1 MTFRDRILYMPSGP
15 DTHMAGGG
23 AGGNEL
29 PPSTMTRDAAIRG
42 FISDAELPAYRGM
55 PHADPTNAF
64 FISKEGQHM
73 INSLLSKSTG
83 GNADIGVINN
93 IKDNPIG
100 GGPQSTVGGGAG
112 GNNIGI
118 DQLNYFQNKPLAP
131 RSTFMTALENWSFN
145 VPMQNL
151 WAVVFDLPPILRPTG
166 EAGKQAGVGE
176 SRVDDILY
184 TMGEFNKNA
193 GRDMNARRV
202 IKELDQDIFQ
212 KVSGCLFAQSVIIPG
227 ESVQMTWQP
236 PGGNTGGLIGFPL
249 LGNRQ
254 QFTSL
259 NIGFRETN
267 LSFIDF
273 VMRPWLILASHL
285 GLTERHPLE
294 RLGVKSDI
302 HVIQFA
308 KAGAALKKGSSY
320 TGTDAHHE
328 NLIPLL
334 PRKIWRFKDCT
345 PIRVPQGDYSYSET
359 SIETKTVEFIYSHY
373 EVRAPD
379 FYINSAISVADGFVD
394 DEAVTFR
401 PATTRTAKAREA
413 ATEKIKNRR
422 LNHGNKKR
430 RGPEHKSKELEH
442 QKEEFEQHN
451 DPEKPKK
458 HRRLMS
464 AYGGMGKKVQERF
477 DEATFLDD
485 PVMEEVQTTGY
496 TAKQRA
502 HAKKEFKQH
511 NKPEKPKKHPRLKSG
526 YAGDNLGAEPGKREG
541 YTGRQRAHAEYR
553 HDTGNKRDS
562 GADRILGDGYIE
574 NREKQ
579 TNDAELQKTWSLSKE
594 MRPGPKVL
602 KPSDKKMPPD
612 HHSLTHSITHA
623 TEGEAKKGPLGH
635 VEDSSKETGHADKKL
650 GHGEKKKKGP
660 APKVL
665 KPSDKKMKPDH
676 HSLSHSIIHGTEGEA
691 KEGPLGHVEDSSKE
705 TGHADKKL
713 GHGKARKMPA
723 AGGYRWNQGS
733 KGLFGWL

>member
-1 MTFRDRILYMPSGP
+1 MTFRDTILYGPYGP
-15 DTHMAGGG
+15 DTPATGGG
-23 AGGNEL
+23 GGN
-29 PPSTMTRDAAIRG
+29 AITPGTEIHSGIGSEQG
-42 FISDAELPAYRGM
+42 FNATLTAPAGQYAGS

-64 FISKEGQHM
+64 LIDKEGQNIVNYLLAGSGGG
-73 INSLLSKSTG
+73 INH
-83 GNADIGVINN
+83 DIGVINN
-93 IKDNPIG
+93 IKDNPLASNA
-100 GGPQSTVGGGAG
+100 PQSSVSQGPNVGL
-112 GNNIGI
+112 

-131 RSTFMTALENWSFN
+131 RSTFMNALQNWSFN

-151 WAVVFDLPPILRPTG
+151 WAIVFELPPILKPG
-166 EAGKQAGVGE
+166 SPSLPGLAGHD

-184 TMGEFNKNA
+184 SMGEFNKNA
-193 GRDMNARRV
+193 GRDMNARTV
-202 IKELDQDIFQ
+202 IKEASKDIFQ
-212 KVSGCLFAQSVIIPG
+212 RVAGCLFAQSVVIPG
-227 ESVQMTWQP
+227 ESVQMNWLSP
-236 PGGNTGGLIGFPL
+236 HSSSSGGLVGFPTL
-249 LGNRQ
+249 SNRQ

-285 GLTERHPLE
+285 GLTERHPSE
-294 RLGVKSDI
+294 GLGVKTDI

-308 KAGAALKKGSSY
+308 KAGAALKRGSS
-320 TGTDAHHE
+320 TSGPDKFHT
-328 NLIPLL
+328 NVIPLL
-334 PRKIWRFKDCT
+334 PRKVWRFKDCT

-379 FYINSAISVADGFVD
+379 FYIKSAMGVAEGFVD
-394 DEAVTFR
+394 NEAVHHR
-401 PATTRTAKAREA
+401 PRSSRTSKAQESARAK
-413 ATEKIKNRR
+413 IRR
-422 LNHGNKKR
+422 AQSIFHGNNKR
-430 RGPEHKSKELEH
+430 RAPEDKSKELDH
-442 QKEEFEQHN
+442 QKFEFLEHN
-451 DPEKPKK
+451 EPEKVFSK
-458 HRRLMS
+458 HNRLGD
-464 AYGGMGKKVQERF
+464 AYGASGTKSEVLYHGDPMFHEAGPDGKVNYKVE
-477 DEATFLDD
+477 
-485 PVMEEVQTTGY
+485 GY
-496 TAKQRA
+496 TAKQHE
-502 HAKKEFKQH
+502 HARKELKQH

-579 TNDAELQKTWSLSKE
+579 TNDAELRKTWSLQKE
-594 MRPGPKVL
+594 MRPG
-602 KPSDKKMPPD
+602 
-612 HHSLTHSITHA
+612 
-623 TEGEAKKGPLGH
+623 
-635 VEDSSKETGHADKKL
+635 
-650 GHGEKKKKGP
+650 
-660 APKVL
+660 PKVL

-676 HSLSHSIIHGTEGEA
+676 HSLTHSITHGTEGEA